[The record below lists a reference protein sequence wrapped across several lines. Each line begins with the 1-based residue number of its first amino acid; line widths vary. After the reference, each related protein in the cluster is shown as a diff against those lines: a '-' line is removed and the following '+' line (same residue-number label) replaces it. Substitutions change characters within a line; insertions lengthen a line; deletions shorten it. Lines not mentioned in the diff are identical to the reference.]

1 MTTKEALYWCE
12 QFTNNIVLANPQKE
26 KMVLALQA
34 MKKCK
39 EALEKQMPKK
49 PYEETIATEEGY
61 MTKKR
66 SFFFCCPNCFCHLN
80 ENQKHCDDCG
90 QALDWSDNE

>member
-1 MTTKEALYWCE
+1 MTYEEVKRIRNSPSSEDVDNDELSRMIDKA
-12 QFTNNIVLANPQKE
+12 ID
-26 KMVLALQA
+26 
-34 MKKCK
+34 
-39 EALEKQMPKK
+39 KQIPKK

-90 QALDWSDNE
+90 QKLDWSDSE